1 MLRLLG
7 RDDEQRRLELL
18 FGNARNGHGG
28 SLLITGEPGI
38 GKTALLETTT
48 TGAAG
53 LRLIRLDGFESE
65 MEVPFAAIQRL
76 AIPLSD
82 HFPALPDR
90 QREAIR
96 VASGL
101 AEGPPP
107 DRFLVGLGVL
117 GLFAA
122 AAGERPIVCAVDDAH
137 LLDQESLDVMAFVAR
152 RIAVE
157 PVALLFAARD
167 EDGIASRLAG
177 VPELLL
183 EGLAQESATA
193 LLLRSLSAPIDPASA
208 AAVARATGGNPLAL
222 IDLAEEARDMTGL
235 GFGDDP
241 IPVGRRLEAHYAR
254 RLGHTDPR
262 VRLWVLLA
270 AADTTGNLDLI
281 TSAARELG
289 LDDEV
294 AERAEAIGLVELHET
309 VRFRHPLVRSAAYNA
324 SSGTDRRRT
333 HRGLAKAAAALG
345 MVELEA
351 WHAAKATVG
360 TDARVADRLEHA
372 ADLAARRGG
381 LASRASILTRAAELT
396 PSGPVRNSRLV
407 GAAEAA
413 LAVGAVKVA
422 GDLLAHIDE
431 ATAGPV
437 EQGRAIVVRCAL
449 ALFSADAR
457 LLPSAAAE
465 LVRAADAFQG
475 RDLERE
481 RRTLLRAYEACAVS
495 DRLTAGISQE
505 ELGRRIT
512 AGAAGGGP
520 YAEILAGIGALILL
534 PYAEAVPRVRAA
546 FDAIMTLPDHEMM
559 HMGTALAALGAF
571 LWDDAAR
578 RDGLS
583 RAASAARE
591 MGALQALDSLLWVT
605 SLAELMGGSIRLAQ
619 EAMEQVR
626 EVRLAMGYDAEHV
639 INASLMS
646 WTGSPRHVVLAI
658 ADGAN
663 ALGFGGVGATAVGA
677 VGLRDLAEGAYR
689 DAYDRLRPLILNP
702 FLQVTPLEYPD
713 FVEAAVRSGHT
724 AEARPVVEELLARA
738 EANGSAWCRG
748 VAQRSLALISDD
760 AAAEACYTSA
770 VEALGTTSAEIDL
783 ARAHLLY
790 GEWLRRQRRRREAGE
805 QFQIAVGL
813 FERNGADM
821 FVPRTKAELE
831 AVGLKAVAR
840 SGSALPDLTTQE
852 LTVARLA
859 ALGHTN
865 AEIAATLFISANTV
879 DYHLRKV
886 FQRLGISSRR
896 QLADKLRE
904 SRGP

>member
-7 RDDEQRRLELL
+7 RDDERRRLELL
-18 FGNARNGHGG
+18 LGNARNGHGG

-38 GKTALLETTT
+38 GKTALLEATT
-48 TGAAG
+48 TGVAG
-53 LRLIRLDGFESE
+53 LRMIRLDGFESE
-65 MEVPFAAIQRL
+65 MELPFAAIQRL
-76 AIPLSD
+76 TIPLSD
-82 HFPALPDR
+82 HLGALPDR

-122 AAGERPIVCAVDDAH
+122 AAGDVPIVCAVDDAH

-167 EDGIASRLAG
+167 EQGIASRLAG

-183 EGLAQESATA
+183 EGLPQEPATA

-208 AAVARATGGNPLAL
+208 AAIARATGGNPLAL
-222 IDLAEEARDMTGL
+222 IDLAEEARDMAGL
-235 GFGDDP
+235 GFGGDP

-254 RLGHTDPR
+254 RLGQTDPH

-270 AADTTGNLDLI
+270 AADTTGNVDLI

-324 SSGTDRRRT
+324 SSGPDRRRT
-333 HRGLAKAAAALG
+333 HRGLARAAAGLG

-351 WHAAKATVG
+351 WHAAKAAIG
-360 TDARVADRLEHA
+360 TDARVADRLEHT

-381 LASRASILTRAAELT
+381 FASRASILTRAAELT
-396 PSGPVRNSRLV
+396 PPGPVKNSRLV

-413 LAVGAVKVA
+413 LAVGAVHVA
-422 GDLLAHIDE
+422 GDLLGLVDE
-431 ATAGPV
+431 TTVGPV

-449 ALFSADAR
+449 AMFSADAR

-481 RRTLLRAYEACAVS
+481 RRALLRAYEACAVA
-495 DRLTAGISQE
+495 DRLMVGISQE

-512 AGAAGGGP
+512 AGAVGDGP
-520 YAEILAGIGALILL
+520 DREILAGIGALILL
-534 PYAEAVPRVRAA
+534 PYAEAVPHVRAA
-546 FDAIMTLPDHEMM
+546 FDAILTLPDHEMM
-559 HMGTALAALGAF
+559 HMGSAIAALGAF
-571 LWDDAAR
+571 LWDDDR
-578 RDGLS
+578 RRAGLA
-583 RAASAARE
+583 RAAAAARE
-591 MGALQALDSLLWVT
+591 MGALQALDTLLWVI
-605 SLAELMGGSIRLAQ
+605 SLTELMGGSVRLA
-619 EAMEQVR
+619 EESMAQVR

-689 DAYDRLRPLILNP
+689 DAYERLRPLMLNP
-702 FLQVTPLEYPD
+702 FLQVTPIEYPD
-713 FVEAAVRSGHT
+713 FVEAAVRSGHA
-724 AEARPVVEELLARA
+724 AEARPFVDDLLTRA
-738 EANGSAWCRG
+738 EANGSDWCRG
-748 VAQRSLALISDD
+748 VALRSLALISDD
-760 AAAEACYTSA
+760 ADAEGCYTSA
-770 VEALGTTSAEIDL
+770 VELLGPACAEIDL

-805 QFQIAVGL
+805 QLQIAVRL
-813 FERNGADM
+813 FERSGADI
-821 FVPRTKAELE
+821 FVPRAKAELE
-831 AVGLKAVAR
+831 AAGLKAAA
-840 SGSALPDLTTQE
+840 SAGSEMPDLTTQE
-852 LTVARLA
+852 LTIARLA
-859 ALGHTN
+859 AVGRTN
-865 AEIAATLFISANTV
+865 AEIAANLFLSVNTV

-886 FQRLGISSRR
+886 FQKLGISSRR

-904 SRGP
+904 SRGT